1 MCVLVTTG
9 LCSSADL
16 DSTAEMLKQL
26 QDSGVLNNVKAELE
40 KMMKDPSQRATLQDA
55 ILAREKELRAKI
67 NEQLNEIDDEDAKS
81 GVSNLSY
88 SFLLSISYY
97 PYKKS
102 WSNEFVISFKN
113 VRHSKS
119 LVYCFNALK
128 MPHFVFRMR

>member
-1 MCVLVTTG
+1 MNIRMRTLVVMCVLVTTG

-55 ILAREKELRAKI
+55 IMAREKELRAKI

-81 GVSNLSY
+81 GVCNLS
-88 SFLLSISYY
+88 
-97 PYKKS
+97 
-102 WSNEFVISFKN
+102 
-113 VRHSKS
+113 
-119 LVYCFNALK
+119 
-128 MPHFVFRMR
+128 